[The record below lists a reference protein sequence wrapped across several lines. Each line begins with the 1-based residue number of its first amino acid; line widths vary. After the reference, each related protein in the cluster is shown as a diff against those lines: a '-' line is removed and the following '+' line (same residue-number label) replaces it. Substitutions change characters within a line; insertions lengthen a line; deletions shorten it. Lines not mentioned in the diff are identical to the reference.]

1 MQEKKKTKQNQ
12 IEQFCGTN
20 VAVCESFSVKKN
32 HGPRKNMALGD
43 ANPSHFGG
51 IPLIPLVLQAVFG
64 DQGVVSRNV
73 GELVDV
79 AKLVALVVAG
89 ATKMKA

>member
-1 MQEKKKTKQNQ
+1 M
-12 IEQFCGTN
+12 I
-20 VAVCESFSVKKN
+20 
-32 HGPRKNMALGD
+32 
-43 ANPSHFGG
+43 PS
-51 IPLIPLVLQAVFG
+51 VLQAVFG